1 MSMYK
6 LIDLLSENLDTNKQY
21 TDLLSKLEGGNK
33 ANIEKAWE
41 VAGDDTIK
49 QLKVINRIKDFLK
62 NK

>member
-21 TDLLSKLEGGNK
+21 SDLLSKLEGGNK
-33 ANIEKAWE
+33 TNIEKAWE

>member
-1 MSMYK
+1 MSTYK
-6 LIDLLSENLDTNKQY
+6 LIDIIKETLDTNKQY
-21 TDLLSKLEGGNK
+21 NDLLSKLEGGNK

-41 VAGDDTIK
+41 VAGNDTIK